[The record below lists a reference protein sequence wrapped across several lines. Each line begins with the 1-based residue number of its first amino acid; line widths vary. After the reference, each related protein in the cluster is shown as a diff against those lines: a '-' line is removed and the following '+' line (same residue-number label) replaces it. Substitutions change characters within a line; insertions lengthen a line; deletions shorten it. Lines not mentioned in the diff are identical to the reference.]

1 MIRSTELKARSTCGV
16 YCIARNRPVTIITTS
31 MNPASEPKFHQ

>member
-1 MIRSTELKARSTCGV
+1 MMRSTLSKAIVVCGV
-16 YCIARNRPVTIITTS
+16 YCIASTMPVTIMTTS